1 MTIRFD
7 TVIPAPVTA
16 SLPLVE
22 SVRTRLEA
30 GISRR
35 LAAIGP
41 QAGPAPETVARE
53 LMQILIQA
61 AHGRPEPHVPD
72 HLALG
77 GEHYSAF
84 GDALKPILQD
94 ALGASATPAL
104 IAAWGDVYWA
114 AVSPARISG
123 GAAAEKQACPA

>member
-1 MTIRFD
+1 MTNRSK
-7 TVIPAPVTA
+7 TTIPATVTA

-22 SVRTRLEA
+22 RARTRLEA

-35 LAAIGP
+35 LAATGP
-41 QAGPAPETVARE
+41 QAGPAPEAVARE

-61 AHGRPEPHVPD
+61 AHGRAEPHMPD

-94 ALGASATPAL
+94 ALGASATAAVA
-104 IAAWGDVYWA
+104 AAWGDLYWA
-114 AVSPARISG
+114 AVS
-123 GAAAEKQACPA
+123 AAHSTVSAPVEKQACPA